1 MEDVITLAH
10 GSGGVQTNKL
20 INNIFKK
27 HFDNPYLTA
36 DDAADAILSCV
47 GNGDGDKLYLRLLEE
62 IENFYQCA

>member
-36 DDAADAILSCV
+36 DDAAVLDVAAGKVAMSIT
-47 GNGDGDKLYLRLLEE
+47 
-62 IENFYQCA
+62 I